1 MKNMR
6 NMYIWKN
13 HPHFCPRKNG
23 DSCRPVL
30 GFYRLK
36 RELHTYMFIPIS
48 PTGLLRLFPCSLR
61 VLFLSFS
68 YSSRGVRVLFS
79 SCGCRFDRFPV
90 PVSDCFLAV
99 FSPLGRRFP
108 PFSLFPVRS
117 PPCRRLPW
125 CCALLLSVC
134 SRLVSRLVL
143 RAVWRGGCACSVVW
157 GFVPW
162 RGVAWV
168 GGASC
173 RFCLASRSL
182 SVRGEGRFGW
192 FFHMELSGGLFEEE

>member
-36 RELHTYMFIPIS
+36 RELHTRIVIPIS
-48 PTGLLRLFPCSLR
+48 SPGLLRLFPCSLR

-79 SCGCRFDRFPV
+79 SCGYRFDRFPV

-117 PPCRRLPW
+117 PPCRRLLW

-143 RAVWRGGCACSVVW
+143 RAVWRGGCASPAALACPVAWRCV
-157 GFVPW
+157 GW
-162 RGVAWV
+162 RGVLPF
-168 GGASC
+168 
-173 RFCLASRSL
+173 RFSSRSL

-192 FFHMELSGGLFEEE
+192 FFHMEL